1 MPSVVTDARIIFI
14 FVHCNNAPSWYW
26 NLQFVHISWLRSHA
40 FQFYWE
46 MHSFD
51 ILFTIKQ
58 NRITIEVNS
67 NIYISL
73 GYSMHSHTETER
85 SIFIL
90 YAYTHFPSDEK
101 KSQFFF
107 YGPTENDIG
116 KGSVKCNA
124 TPACSSLLYWESF
137 LDLYYSFFFFYRFLI
152 CKRRVSLFSPLEMKI
167 PIFLRSKVYVL
178 RQTRE
183 SIFVWPCRQ
192 TDNPF

>member
-14 FVHCNNAPSWYW
+14 FVHCNNTLSWYW

-101 KSQFFF
+101 KIPIFFMDRRKMILKRF
-107 YGPTENDIG
+107 SEM
-116 KGSVKCNA
+116 KCN
-124 TPACSSLLYWESF
+124 TCMFFPFILRKFSRSLL
-137 LDLYYSFFFFYRFLI
+137 FFFFYRFLI
-152 CKRRVSLFSPLEMKI
+152 CKRRVSLFFPLEMKI
-167 PIFLRSKVYVL
+167 PIFLRSQV
-178 RQTRE
+178 
-183 SIFVWPCRQ
+183 
-192 TDNPF
+192 

>member
-1 MPSVVTDARIIFI
+1 MVTDTRIIFI
-14 FVHCNNAPSWYW
+14 FVHCNNTPSWYW

-107 YGPTENDIG
+107 MDRRKMILEKVQWNVMRHLHVHPFYTE
-116 KGSVKCNA
+116 KFSR
-124 TPACSSLLYWESF
+124 SLL
-137 LDLYYSFFFFYRFLI
+137 FFFF
-152 CKRRVSLFSPLEMKI
+152 
-167 PIFLRSKVYVL
+167 
-178 RQTRE
+178 
-183 SIFVWPCRQ
+183 SIS
-192 TDNPF
+192 NL

>member
-14 FVHCNNAPSWYW
+14 FVHCNNTPSWYW

-85 SIFIL
+85 SIFMKMIL
-90 YAYTHFPSDEK
+90 EKVQWNVMQHLHVHPFYTEK
-101 KSQFFF
+101 VFKIF
-107 YGPTENDIG
+107 II
-116 KGSVKCNA
+116 
-124 TPACSSLLYWESF
+124 L
-137 LDLYYSFFFFYRFLI
+137 FFYRFLI
-152 CKRRVSLFSPLEMKI
+152 CKRRVSLFFPLEMKI
-167 PIFLRSKVYVL
+167 PIFLRSQV
-178 RQTRE
+178 
-183 SIFVWPCRQ
+183 
-192 TDNPF
+192 